1 MKDGFVPELEELGL
15 STAEAQLYVVLIKNG
30 SLGAAAVANLAG
42 IQRSNVYPILCSLI
56 DKGVVEGGAGYGS
69 KFTAVPPAQA
79 LPLLVSRE
87 REQLVERER
96 LADQLARRMA
106 PFLTSAEATPEEL
119 IQVLRNPT
127 VIAERFDRLQVET
140 KRRIDII
147 VKAPILNPRGDN
159 PTQAK
164 ALKRGV
170 RIRGLYE
177 RAAITDPGVAPY
189 LDDWIAGG
197 EQMRV
202 YDGEL
207 PHKLVIFDTQV
218 VLLPLSMPGTQMLAL
233 VIKHEQ
239 LAQSLTIMFES
250 FWREAELLSPV
261 GGKNN
266 GGRAKSQ
273 NGRDLRGSN
282 YKTNQPIA
290 ANN

>member
-1 MKDGFVPELEELGL
+1 MKDGFIPELEELGL

-69 KFTAVPPAQA
+69 KFTAIPPSQA
-79 LPLLVSRE
+79 LPLLVIRE
-87 REQLVERER
+87 RERLVERER
-96 LADQLARRMA
+96 LANQLARRMA
-106 PFLTSAEATPEEL
+106 PFVTSAEATPEEL

-159 PTQAK
+159 PAQAK
-164 ALKRGV
+164 ARKRGV

-177 RAAITDPGVAPY
+177 RAAIADPGIAPY
-189 LDDWIAGG
+189 LDAWIAGG
-197 EQMRV
+197 EEMRV

-207 PHKLVIFDTQV
+207 PHKVAIFDIEV
-218 VLLPLSMPGTQMLAL
+218 MLLPLTMPGTQMRAL

-250 FWREAELLSPV
+250 FWQQAEPLV
-261 GGKNN
+261 AAGGKKKNSAGHSAQKLTKEKN
-266 GGRAKSQ
+266 AE
-273 NGRDLRGSN
+273 
-282 YKTNQPIA
+282 A
-290 ANN
+290 AFAC